1 MTDEPTTRT
10 RPSWDE
16 WLISPSAIALI
27 IAVAFITA
35 FTLAVPQRD
44 SLAYW
49 TAGRLLLHR
58 ANPYA
63 ADTVEQLES
72 AVGFHGPRQSLVMLN
87 PPSALPLALP
97 YGIFGARFA
106 GLFWSL
112 SLLGCLIASVRMVW
126 AMHGRPKNRLHI
138 LGYCFGPAIACIFAG
153 QIPLFAL
160 LGLTLFLRLHR
171 TRPLSAGASLW
182 LCAVKPHLFV
192 PLGLV
197 LIAWSVLNRR
207 YRIIAGAAIAF
218 AVSNALVLLLD
229 PGAWTQY
236 RQMIDAAG
244 PLIAKEFI
252 PCWSVVL
259 RLAINP
265 GALWLQAVPEA
276 LGCTWALGYFW
287 KHRREWDWM
296 EHGALLMLVSL
307 LVAPY
312 TWMIDQS
319 VLIPAMLHGLYRSRS
334 RAFAVIFATASIL
347 ILVQICLGAAVHSRW
362 NLWPAPFWLVLYMW
376 GTRTART
383 IEERASPS
391 PASEVITLANS

>member
-1 MTDEPTTRT
+1 MTGEPTTR
-10 RPSWDE
+10 RPLDE
-16 WLISPSAIALI
+16 WLLSPSAIALF

-35 FTLAVPQRD
+35 FTLSVPQRD

-49 TAGRLLLHR
+49 TAGRQLIHR
-58 ANPYA
+58 ADPYA

-72 AVGFHGPRQSLVMLN
+72 AVGYHGPRQSLVMLN
-87 PPSALPLALP
+87 PPSTLPLALP
-97 YGIFGARFA
+97 YGIFSARLA
-106 GLFWSL
+106 GLLWSL
-112 SLLGCLIASVRMVW
+112 SLLACLVASVRMVW
-126 AMHGRPKNRLHI
+126 TMHGRPKNRLHM

-192 PLGLV
+192 PFGLV
-197 LIAWSVLNRR
+197 LIAWSVVNRR
-207 YRIIAGAAIAF
+207 YRTLSGAAIAF
-218 AVSNALVLLLD
+218 AASNALVLLLD
-229 PGAWTQY
+229 PHAWSEY
-236 RQMIDAAG
+236 RQMMHAAG

-265 GALWLQAVPEA
+265 RALWLQTVPEA
-276 LGCTWALGYFW
+276 LGCIWALGYFW
-287 KHRREWDWM
+287 KHRTEWDWM
-296 EHGALLMLVSL
+296 DHGALLMLVSL

-319 VLIPAMLHGLYRSRS
+319 VLIPALLHGLYRTRS
-334 RAFAVIFATASIL
+334 RAFAIMLATASIL

-362 NLWPAPFWLVLYMW
+362 NLWPAPFWLILYLW
-376 GTRTART
+376 ATRPAPATDK
-383 IEERASPS
+383 RATPPIDKELTS
-391 PASEVITLANS
+391 LANS